1 MATALNT
8 QTEFAP
14 SRLASTPSQFV
25 GHDHTWRHKRA
36 GAAEPVNKVVRVS
49 GLPRLLRRPSGAAA
63 QRALTLRLLCAAPC
77 STVPSIR
84 RQAVPLAPRTS
95 LARASGPCTAALV
108 SLLIVCGHFCFA
120 YAQLTGQAQD
130 CPGYAAGNG
139 TGCPQSFA
147 GSDGLAKIIM
157 YADVEYE
164 ARGWVASA
172 LGLAEEG
179 VCHTSCPHGNQTS
192 IPAGEGAAESV
203 CGLLSCDTCVALFGV
218 GAEQACGVNLHQYLL
233 HMSYLYSVDHLWGQA
248 RLNIGIRVQCGARHA
263 SRLPLANPRAHASP
277 SSPVTPLT
285 PPSHSPSPQPPPS
298 SLA

>member
-1 MATALNT
+1 MACGVINGPGQRSLLRKW
-8 QTEFAP
+8 
-14 SRLASTPSQFV
+14 S
-25 GHDHTWRHKRA
+25 D
-36 GAAEPVNKVVRVS
+36 KVVRLAPGCSAGQVAPLLS
-49 GLPRLLRRPSGAAA
+49 FAPPRFLLG
-63 QRALTLRLLCAAPC
+63 TVC
-77 STVPSIR
+77 STVSIR
-84 RQAVPLAPRTS
+84 RQAVPLAARTS

-108 SLLIVCGHFCFA
+108 SLLIACGHFCFA
-120 YAQLTGQAQD
+120 YAQLTGQSQD
-130 CPGYAAGNG
+130 CPGYNG

-192 IPAGEGAAESV
+192 IPAGEGAVESV

-218 GAEQACGVNLHQYLL
+218 GAEQACVVNLHQYLL

-248 RLNIGIRVQCGARHA
+248 RPSRCIHA
-263 SRLPLANPRAHASP
+263 
-277 SSPVTPLT
+277 
-285 PPSHSPSPQPPPS
+285 PPDPPPPPRPHIGVHVHPTLLPGS
-298 SLA
+298 RQVDKPTDPIPVSQCTLSTCLNLP

>member
-1 MATALNT
+1 MACGVINGPGQRSLLRKW
-8 QTEFAP
+8 
-14 SRLASTPSQFV
+14 S
-25 GHDHTWRHKRA
+25 D
-36 GAAEPVNKVVRVS
+36 KVVRLAPGCSAGQVAPLLS
-49 GLPRLLRRPSGAAA
+49 FAPPRFLLG
-63 QRALTLRLLCAAPC
+63 TVC
-77 STVPSIR
+77 STVSIR
-84 RQAVPLAPRTS
+84 RQAVPLAARTS

-108 SLLIVCGHFCFA
+108 SLLIACGHFCFA
-120 YAQLTGQAQD
+120 YAQLTGQSQD
-130 CPGYAAGNG
+130 CPGYNG

-192 IPAGEGAAESV
+192 IPAGEGAVESV

-218 GAEQACGVNLHQYLL
+218 GAEQACVVNLHQYLL

-248 RLNIGIRVQCGARHA
+248 RPSRCIHA
-263 SRLPLANPRAHASP
+263 PPDHP
-277 SSPVTPLT
+277 PTT
-285 PPSHSPSPQPPPS
+285 PPPPTHHAHQDESVTCQLGTEPSCTGIYPAR
-298 SLA
+298 LAAACLVVFSFIW

>member
-1 MATALNT
+1 M
-8 QTEFAP
+8 P
-14 SRLASTPSQFV
+14 
-25 GHDHTWRHKRA
+25 
-36 GAAEPVNKVVRVS
+36 
-49 GLPRLLRRPSGAAA
+49 
-63 QRALTLRLLCAAPC
+63 LT
-77 STVPSIR
+77 
-84 RQAVPLAPRTS
+84 PRTS

-108 SLLIVCGHFCFA
+108 SLLIFCGHFCFA

-139 TGCPQSFA
+139 TGCPQSFS

-203 CGLLSCDTCVALFGV
+203 CGLLSCDTCVALFGI
-218 GAEQACGVNLHQYLL
+218 GAEQACGVNHYD
-233 HMSYLYSVDHLWGQA
+233 Y
-248 RLNIGIRVQCGARHA
+248 R
-263 SRLPLANPRAHASP
+263 
-277 SSPVTPLT
+277 
-285 PPSHSPSPQPPPS
+285 
-298 SLA
+298 